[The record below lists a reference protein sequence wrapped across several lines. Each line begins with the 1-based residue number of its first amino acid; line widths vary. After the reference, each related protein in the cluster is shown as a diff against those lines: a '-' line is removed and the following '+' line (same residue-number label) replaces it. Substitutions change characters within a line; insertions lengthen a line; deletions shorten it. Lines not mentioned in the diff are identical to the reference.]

1 MSIIR
6 FNENDILTMKKSHPC
21 SPDAYEFQVTRLGSE
36 VRIRC
41 RSCSREMSVQRIKL
55 EKSVRLINGERPV
68 YQ

>member
-1 MSIIR
+1 
-6 FNENDILTMKKSHPC
+6 MKKSHPC

-36 VRIRC
+36 VRIKC
-41 RSCSREMSVQRIKL
+41 RSCSREMSVQRVKL